1 MEQEPEVAAK
11 QATRDETGVDAARV
25 AFSQAVTFVA
35 FYALPAAAASFL
47 TVGLEAET
55 QRHLAYAYLY
65 VVAPLGLVSVLVIAA
80 MAASLGRAV
89 SRVTPA
95 ASGEAFEPPTARRL
109 RAFPAVAALV
119 AFLGGVAAT
128 VIYVAAIFY
137 PGAGPAWAAILF
149 IGIAA
154 ALVYSLVSYVAA
166 ENYLRPIFGYLTAKK
181 VKFAPRGAMPFGV
194 RSAVA
199 GGLGAAALIALV
211 TVGPYFGPPAAW
223 AWGEWLTAAA
233 LVGVAAAAAYVAAR
247 HVTAPLRSAATASPV
262 TFYVGD
268 EIEELTA
275 ACRRFSDETRGFDEK
290 IRRVAE
296 ELSAEAARVRQ
307 SLTEQASIT
316 SEQASAISE
325 TSVTMKELAGTVKQT
340 AARAE
345 EISGRVDSS
354 AGLVRTARDQ
364 IMTNAERI
372 EALAEE
378 AETAAK
384 LVVVLNQ
391 RARRMDEIVSLVNDL
406 AEQST
411 VLALN
416 AAIEAAKAG
425 EFGRGFAAVAR
436 EVKNLAGSSKE
447 GTEEIRK
454 ILHDIRDGTVKTMTS
469 ARGSAEQSNILRE
482 GAATAKNMV
491 EEIVPLVDE
500 IGRTSKQI
508 AASARQQSLGLEQVT
523 TAVENINE
531 AAAEALTQVKA
542 VRDAV
547 EKIAQ
552 ISSRLAEE
560 TDTAGWPKRR

>member
-1 MEQEPEVAAK
+1 MGQEPEVATE
-11 QATRDETGVDAARV
+11 QAARDETGVDAARV
-25 AFSQAVTFVA
+25 AFAQAVTFVA

-47 TVGLEAET
+47 TLGLEAET
-55 QRHLAYAYLY
+55 QRGLAYAYLY
-65 VVAPLGLVSVLVIAA
+65 VVAPLGFVSVAVIAA

-95 ASGEAFEPPTARRL
+95 ASGEDFEPPAARRL

-119 AFLGGVAAT
+119 AFLSGVAA
-128 VIYVAAIFY
+128 AAICAAAVFN
-137 PGAGPAWAAILF
+137 PGARPAWTAILF
-149 IGIAA
+149 MGVAA
-154 ALVYSLVSYVAA
+154 ALVYGLVSYVAA
-166 ENYLRPIFGYLTAKK
+166 ENYLTPIFGYLTAKK
-181 VKFAPRGAMPFGV
+181 VRFARRGAMPFGA

-211 TVGPYFGPPAAW
+211 TVGPYFGPPAAS
-223 AWGEWLTAAA
+223 ALGKWLAAAA
-233 LVGVAAAAAYVAAR
+233 LAAVAAAAAYVAAR
-247 HVTAPLRSAATASPV
+247 RVTAPLRSAGTSSPV
-262 TFYVGD
+262 TYYVGD
-268 EIEELTA
+268 ELEELTA

-316 SEQASAISE
+316 SQQASAISQ

-364 IMTNAERI
+364 IMINAEGI
-372 EALAEE
+372 EALADE

-384 LVVVLNQ
+384 LAVVLNQ
-391 RARRMDEIVSLVNDL
+391 RARRMDEIVTLVNDL

-425 EFGRGFAAVAR
+425 EFGRGFSAVAR

-454 ILHDIRDGTVKTMTS
+454 ILHDIRDGTVKTVTS
-469 ARGSAEQSNILRE
+469 ARGSAEQSNVLRE
-482 GAATAKNMV
+482 GAARAKNMV

-547 EKIAQ
+547 DNIAH
-552 ISSRLAEE
+552 ISSRLADE
-560 TDTAGWPKRR
+560 TDAAGWSKRR

>member
-1 MEQEPEVAAK
+1 MATK

-25 AFSQAVTFVA
+25 ALTQAVTFVA

-47 TVGLEAET
+47 TMGLGAET
-55 QRHLAYAYLY
+55 QRRLAYAYLY
-65 VVAPLGLVSVLVIAA
+65 VVAPFGLASVAVIAA

-95 ASGEAFEPPTARRL
+95 ASGEDFEPPAAKRI
-109 RAFPAVAALV
+109 RAFPPVAALV
-119 AFLGGVAAT
+119 AFLSGAAAAAICAVQIFNPGEGPVWAAVAFMGVAAA
-128 VIYVAAIFY
+128 VIY
-137 PGAGPAWAAILF
+137 G
-149 IGIAA
+149 
-154 ALVYSLVSYVAA
+154 LVSYAVA
-166 ENYLRPIFGYLTAKK
+166 ERYLTPIFGYLTAKR
-181 VKFAPRGAMPFGV
+181 VRFARRGAMPLGA
-194 RSAVA
+194 RSAIA

-223 AWGEWLTAAA
+223 ALGKWLAAAA
-233 LVGVAAAAAYVAAR
+233 LVCVAGAAAYVASR
-247 HVTAPLRSAATASPV
+247 HVTAPFRSVATSSPV

-275 ACRRFSDETRGFDEK
+275 ACRHFSDETRGFDEK

-316 SEQASAISE
+316 SEQASAISQ

-372 EALAEE
+372 EALADE

-384 LVVVLNQ
+384 LAVVLNQ
-391 RARRMDEIVSLVNDL
+391 RARRMDEIVTLVNDL

-454 ILHDIRDGTVKTMTS
+454 ILHDIRDGTVKTLTS

-482 GAATAKNMV
+482 GAVRAKNMV

-547 EKIAQ
+547 DNIAH
-552 ISSRLAEE
+552 ISSRLADE
-560 TDTAGWPKRR
+560 TDAGGWPKRR

>member
-1 MEQEPEVAAK
+1 MEQEPKVAAR
-11 QATRDETGVDAARV
+11 QPSRNETGVDAARV
-25 AFSQAVTFVA
+25 AFSQLLTFIG

-47 TVGLEAET
+47 TVGLGAEM
-55 QRHLAYAYLY
+55 QRRLAYAYLY
-65 VVAPLGLVSVLVIAA
+65 VVAPLGLVSVGVIAA

-95 ASGEAFEPPTARRL
+95 ASGEDFEPPAARRL
-109 RAFPAVAALV
+109 RTFPLIATLI
-119 AFLGGVAAT
+119 AFLTGAAACVVCGV
-128 VIYVAAIFY
+128 VIFK
-137 PGAGPAWAAILF
+137 PGAEPARAAILY
-149 IGIAA
+149 IGLAA
-154 ALVYSLVSYVAA
+154 AVLYGLVSYGVA
-166 ENYLRPIFGYLTAKK
+166 ESYLTPAFGYLTAKK
-181 VKFAPRGAMPFGV
+181 VKFARRGAMPLGARFTV
-194 RSAVA
+194 T
-199 GGLGAAALIALV
+199 GGLAAAALFALLI
-211 TVGPYFGPPAAW
+211 VGPYFGPPVPW
-223 AWGEWLTAAA
+223 ALGKWLTGAILAA
-233 LVGVAAAAAYVAAR
+233 VSAAAAYVASR
-247 HVTAPLRSAATASPV
+247 HVTAPLRSAGTASPV
-262 TFYVGD
+262 IYYVGD
-268 EIEELTA
+268 ELEELTA
-275 ACRRFSDETRGFDEK
+275 ACRQFSDEVRGFDEK
-290 IRRVAE
+290 TRRVAE

-316 SEQASAISE
+316 SEQASAISQ

-372 EALAEE
+372 EALADE
-378 AETAAK
+378 AQTAAK
-384 LVVVLNQ
+384 LAVVLNQ
-391 RARRMDEIVSLVNDL
+391 RARRMDEIVTLVNDL

-425 EFGRGFAAVAR
+425 EFGRGFSAVAR
-436 EVKNLAGSSKE
+436 EIKNLAGSSKE

-454 ILHDIRDGTVKTMTS
+454 ILHDIRDGTVKTVTS
-469 ARGSAEQSNILRE
+469 ARGSAEQSNVLRE
-482 GAATAKNMV
+482 GAARAKTLV

-547 EKIAQ
+547 DNIAQ

-560 TDTAGWPKRR
+560 ADAAGWSKRR